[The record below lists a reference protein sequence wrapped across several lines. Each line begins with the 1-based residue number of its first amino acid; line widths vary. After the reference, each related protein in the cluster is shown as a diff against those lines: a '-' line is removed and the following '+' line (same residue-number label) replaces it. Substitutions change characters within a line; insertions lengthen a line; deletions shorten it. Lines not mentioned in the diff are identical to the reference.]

1 MSTGFFFGSR
11 ADLDFFVTMTPAE
24 NAFTGY
30 PHVLRN
36 QEPKFDQLNQRQ
48 NPQLA
53 TRRKCFPDSDPASDY
68 WSRPEPRFQPSKRA
82 GKGSADWTLRIV
94 KRLPVAPSP
103 CET

>member
-11 ADLDFFVTMTPAE
+11 ADLDFLVAMTPAE

-36 QEPKFDQLNQRQ
+36 QEPKFHQLNQRQ

-53 TRRKCFPDSDPASDY
+53 TRGKCFPDSDLASDY
-68 WSRPEPRFQPSKRA
+68 CSTSEPRFQPSKRA
-82 GKGSADWTLRIV
+82 GKGSAD
-94 KRLPVAPSP
+94 
-103 CET
+103 